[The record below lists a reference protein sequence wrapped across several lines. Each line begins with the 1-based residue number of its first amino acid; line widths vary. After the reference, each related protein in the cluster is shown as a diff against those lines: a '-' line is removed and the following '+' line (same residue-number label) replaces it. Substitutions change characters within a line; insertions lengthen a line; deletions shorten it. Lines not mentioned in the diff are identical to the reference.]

1 MNSCPVYRHI
11 TGHGY
16 GSIYPGPMGIV
27 LTPLLVGYKETAKL
41 PFACSL
47 CGSCADVCPVKI
59 PLPNLIA
66 QHRRNIVSLGYVSPA
81 EKAAF
86 SAAAAT
92 FSSRA
97 LYGMA
102 TTVAPSIMK
111 ALTGNTNQIDKS
123 TTFIPVLNGW
133 TASRNLDPM
142 NKEKFRTWFA
152 RHKKDQIAAKRTET
166 AQQISAAASRVHH
179 AIEQNLTE
187 CNADGSSLPTT
198 SARKED

>member
-27 LTPLLVGYKETAKL
+27 LTPLLVGYQETAQL
-41 PFACSL
+41 PYACSL

-59 PLPNLIA
+59 PLPALIA

-81 EKAAF
+81 EKAVF

-102 TTVAPSIMK
+102 TSVAPSIMK
-111 ALTGNTNQIDKS
+111 ALTGQTNQIDKS
-123 TTFIPVLNGW
+123 STFIPVLNGW

-142 NKEKFRTWFA
+142 SKEKFRTWFA
-152 RHKKDQIAAKRTET
+152 RHKKEQTAVKRAQT
-166 AQQISAAASRVHH
+166 AQEISAAANRVHK
-179 AIEQNLTE
+179 AIEQNVAA
-187 CNADGSSLPTT
+187 NKNHGASLPTT
-198 SARKED
+198 STRKED